1 MERELEFKLLGLDF
15 EKYKK
20 LIEEKGGVLIAHEFQ
35 TNTVIDSNEFELID
49 DNCYLRIREVEDIL
63 NNSKKKELT
72 FKKKINNELARENL
86 EYTIEFNNR
95 ENLINIFKNLK
106 LDKFI
111 TGTKERYSYK
121 YKNLRLDFD
130 IWDKNTY
137 PYPYIEVEALNE
149 KDMYEFLKDFGID
162 KKHISLKSITELQ
175 NDLKS

>member
-1 MERELEFKLLGLDF
+1 M
-15 EKYKK
+15 
-20 LIEEKGGVLIAHEFQ
+20 
-35 TNTVIDSNEFELID
+35 
-49 DNCYLRIREVEDIL
+49 
-63 NNSKKKELT
+63 
-72 FKKKINNELARENL
+72 ARENL

-121 YKNLRLDFD
+121 YNNLRLDFD